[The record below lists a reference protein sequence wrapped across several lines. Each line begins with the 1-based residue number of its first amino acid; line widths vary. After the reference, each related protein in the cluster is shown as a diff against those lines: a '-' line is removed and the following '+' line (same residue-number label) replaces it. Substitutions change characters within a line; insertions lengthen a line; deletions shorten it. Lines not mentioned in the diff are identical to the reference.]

1 MKATMIGVTA
11 LVFFAGTAAFSW
23 FVLSE
28 PKEADNTNA
37 VELVRSD
44 TTPNQSALAS
54 DKAGVVGI
62 HSRPANPDQLFRMG
76 VLLREQQQGLI
87 RQKES
92 LQEQEGRLK
101 LVYQDIDNHQR
112 QLNGMY
118 AELRDG
124 VATGETLLEQLR
136 GERAQLE
143 AERQQ
148 AEIRKQD
155 SPAPELDATTL
166 ANIKQMSRWIQSM
179 EASQAAKILSA
190 MANNGQTDLVVRL
203 LSNIED
209 RNVSKILD
217 AMDDEALVPE
227 LLTKMQ
233 ELVRTARKPGR

>member
-1 MKATMIGVTA
+1 MKAIMIGMTA
-11 LVFFAGTAAFSW
+11 LIFFAGAAALSW
-23 FVLSE
+23 FTLSE
-28 PKEADNTNA
+28 PEKAVNADTA
-37 VELVRSD
+37 GQGKSKM
-44 TTPNQSALAS
+44 TPNQPAAANTN
-54 DKAGVVGI
+54 AGVVGI
-62 HSRPANPDQLFRMG
+62 HSRPANPEQLFRMG

-112 QLNGMY
+112 QLAGMY

-136 GERAQLE
+136 DERAQLE
-143 AERQQ
+143 AARQQ
-148 AEIRKQD
+148 AETRQQD
-155 SPAPELDATTL
+155 SPSAELDATTA

-179 EASQAAKILSA
+179 ESTQAAKILGA

-217 AMDDEALVPE
+217 AMGDTPLVGE
-227 LLTKMQ
+227 LLMRMK